1 MLMKVDIEKTYDSL
15 EWRFIDKALEIW
27 GFSKEFRG
35 MVMSNL
41 DSVEYNILLN
51 GKRDGILSSSRGI
64 IQGDP
69 FSPFLFILSA
79 EIFFRLLDKQ
89 QDINGIKNC
98 RTAPAISHLFYADDI
113 MLA

>member
-1 MLMKVDIEKTYDSL
+1 
-15 EWRFIDKALEIW
+15 
-27 GFSKEFRG
+27 
-35 MVMSNL
+35 MSNL